1 MAIAKKYALRRGR
14 TPAAAVKAQEK
25 NVVSSRLELMIT
37 IVNRS
42 KSDYYID
49 LIQSMEVNMQL
60 AVPAKGTA
68 SKEIMNLLGLADND
82 KTVIFSV
89 IREDMAKL
97 ALETIEEKF
106 RTIRNGKGI
115 AYTVPL
121 SSVIGVSLYGFLSNN
136 PMTVRKEEANN
147 EQ

>member
-1 MAIAKKYALRRGR
+1 MATMKKYALRRGR
-14 TPAAAVKAQEK
+14 TSDAVKEQEK
-25 NVVSSRLELMIT
+25 NVVSNRLELMIT

-89 IREDMAKL
+89 IREDMARL

-136 PMTVRKEEANN
+136 PMTVRKEEASN
-147 EQ
+147 E

>member
-1 MAIAKKYALRRGR
+1 
-14 TPAAAVKAQEK
+14 
-25 NVVSSRLELMIT
+25 
-37 IVNRS
+37 
-42 KSDYYID
+42 
-49 LIQSMEVNMQL
+49 MEVNMQL

-136 PMTVRKEEANN
+136 PMTVRKEEASN
-147 EQ
+147 E

>member
-1 MAIAKKYALRRGR
+1 MATMKKYALRRGR
-14 TPAAAVKAQEK
+14 TSDAVKEQEK
-25 NVVSSRLELMIT
+25 NVVSNRLELMIT

-136 PMTVRKEEANN
+136 PMTVRKEEASN
-147 EQ
+147 E

>member
-1 MAIAKKYALRRGR
+1 MATTKKYSLKRGR
-14 TPAAAVKAQEK
+14 TPGATKTPEK

-42 KSDYYID
+42 KADYYID

-89 IREDMAKL
+89 IREDMARL

-121 SSVIGVSLYGFLSNN
+121 SSVIGVSIYGFLSNN
-136 PMTVRKEEANN
+136 PMTVRKEEASN

>member
-1 MAIAKKYALRRGR
+1 MAIVKKYALKRGR
-14 TPAAAVKAQEK
+14 APGATKAQEK
-25 NVVSSRLELMIT
+25 NVVSSRLELLIT

>member
-14 TPAAAVKAQEK
+14 APATAKAQEK

-42 KSDYYID
+42 KADYYLD

-89 IREDMAKL
+89 IREDMARL

-136 PMTVRKEEANN
+136 PMTVRKEEASN
-147 EQ
+147 E